1 MEWRINVCIIKR
13 SSSNFKLR
21 LRSVQIEIWKMSK
34 IKILKI

>member
-1 MEWRINVCIIKR
+1 MYIIKR

-21 LRSVQIEIWKMSK
+21 LRSVLIEIWKMSK